1 MARKLLFTELDE
13 LFASGKDFEI
23 SDARYKEITGNDLP
37 KSPYLKSRSALAK
50 KAKENGYS
58 ITVKEE
64 PVIIKKVVFKKGFV
78 I

>member
-23 SDARYKEITGNDLP
+23 SDARYKEITGRDLP
-37 KSPYLKSRSALAK
+37 KGSSYLRNRSALAN
-50 KAKENGYS
+50 KARKNGYS

-64 PVIIKKVVFKKGFV
+64 PVIVKKVFFKKG
-78 I
+78 